1 MRGKEG
7 EMLGVLIARMG
18 ELSAIAQQLHAP
30 ITNLHR
36 ILQGSH
42 KLYLLTSGV
51 DGKQGHI
58 RAMGI
63 LKVGKKNLFIRR
75 RSGEL
80 VEMAPLCVLDFYVH
94 ESCQRFQQS
103 LPSYTSHTADS
114 IAPCSAISSLLQF
127 PNGRIHCSLLFVNEH
142 GYLRPGQM
150 RRVFS
155 KRGRKSRDSCRDN

>member
-30 ITNLHR
+30 ITNCHR

-94 ESCQRFQQS
+94 ESCQRYQQISSLLYKLCTRHIPLLLAQQS
-103 LPSYTSHTADS
+103 LPSCNFPTAGS
-114 IAPCSAISSLLQF
+114 IALCSS
-127 PNGRIHCSLLFVNEH
+127 
-142 GYLRPGQM
+142 
-150 RRVFS
+150 
-155 KRGRKSRDSCRDN
+155 

>member
-30 ITNLHR
+30 ITNCHR

-94 ESCQRFQQS
+94 ESCQRYQQISSLLYKLFTRQIPLLLAHQS
-103 LPSYTSHTADS
+103 LPSCNFPTAGS
-114 IAPCSAISSLLQF
+114 IALCSS
-127 PNGRIHCSLLFVNEH
+127 
-142 GYLRPGQM
+142 
-150 RRVFS
+150 
-155 KRGRKSRDSCRDN
+155 

>member
-1 MRGKEG
+1 MRGNEG

-30 ITNLHR
+30 ITNCLR
-36 ILQGSH
+36 ILQGPH

-94 ESCQRFQQS
+94 ESCQRYEQP
-103 LPSYTSHTADS
+103 LR
-114 IAPCSAISSLLQF
+114 LLQSSHDRF
-127 PNGRIHCSLLFVNEH
+127 HGYLLSNLSPPAIPNGRILA
-142 GYLRPGQM
+142 LRE
-150 RRVFS
+150 
-155 KRGRKSRDSCRDN
+155 